1 MSDSV
6 GDIFLDLNIDTSG
19 LEEDIEQLAEK
30 IGSDLQNL
38 FEGTF
43 DSLKQS
49 QQKLDGS
56 LKQTRKCVEK
66 EVETA
71 GENIKNSF
79 EQNQQKLNDSLKQT
93 RKGAEKEVETAGK
106 NIKKSFLGNISSLIS
121 KAQKESTSI
130 SKNLS
135 KNFLSSAA
143 NIKAAFDMA
152 IGTVKTFIS
161 SVKGL
166 MSANQTQ
173 IEVEARL
180 AATMRNTTGATEE
193 QVQSIKNLAGELQVL
208 GVVGDEVQLAGM
220 QELATYVENVDSLK
234 TMLPVLDDMI
244 AQQYGY
250 NASTDSAVTISTM
263 LGKVLQGQTSALS
276 RYGYSF
282 TEAQEQLLKYGTE
295 EQRVATL
302 AAVVSESV
310 GGVNAALANTPTGKM
325 KQLSNDFGDLKE
337 TLGSLV
343 TNVLYPIVKYLDV
356 IVVKLNNVF
365 ATVNENLQNLFGIT
379 NDFAGGTGVVDILD
393 SIDDVPDTID
403 QTTEAAKK
411 LKKAVAGFDQLN
423 ILSENDEESDDTAA
437 ATAAVAPTVDTSKAN
452 TAVNSFIN
460 KIKDRLEDFFK
471 PIKNSW
477 DKYGKPVISAW
488 DNALQSIKKLVI
500 DIGAAFVKAWKSD
513 SAQKLIDTIFK
524 SLATLGGIIDSIST
538 AFDNAW
544 NDNGNGEKLIESYFK
559 KLNSVLSIIN
569 TIGENFKKAWDSDN
583 TGKKIFSNILQ
594 SITNVNNGLA
604 NLGDNLDKALQSPSG
619 QESMEKILDI
629 IESITSHTKTL
640 TDNFREWSETLNF
653 QPLIDSFNDLL
664 DPIKDIVDNCLDGL
678 NSFVKN
684 VVQPIAKWTVEEAV
698 PKFFDTLGIAFG
710 VIAKVGKSVGDILKN
725 IWDYFLKYVV
735 NFACDA
741 FITFMDLLNGF
752 LDAVLNNSTVIAI
765 LEAIAVA
772 IGVIVGVIEA
782 FNIAQAIANALLLA
796 NPIGLIITSIIAL
809 IAIITVAITYWDE
822 IVAGFQWFID
832 RVVEGCEII
841 GKYFSDLWDS
851 ICKIFS
857 GIGDWFKEKFEKA
870 WKNIQNAWSGVKEFF
885 KGIWKGICSIFSNI
899 GIWFK
904 NKFNNAWNG
913 IKNAWSGVGK
923 FFEGMWKGIKNTF
936 SNVTNWFKDT
946 FSKAWSAVK
955 NVFSSGGKIFD
966 GIKDGILNAFKVVVN
981 GIIDGLNWVIAQ
993 PFNGINT
1000 ALSSIKGVDIMGY
1013 KPFDWIQTISV
1024 PQIPK
1029 LAKGGLVTAP
1039 TLALVG
1045 DNKNAYS
1052 DPEVVAPL
1060 SKLKTMINDEQQ
1072 SGGSNVEVY
1081 LQKIISLLS
1090 SEETTHQNNIY
1101 LDSELIERQLVKV
1114 RKRKSRRCGGA
1125 V

>member
-49 QQKLDGS
+49 QQKLNDS
-56 LKQTRKCVEK
+56 LKQTRKCAEK

-79 EQNQQKLNDSLKQT
+79 
-93 RKGAEKEVETAGK
+93 
-106 NIKKSFLGNISSLIS
+106 LGNISSLIS
-121 KAQKESTSI
+121 KVQKESTSI

-152 IGTVKTFIS
+152 IGAVKTLIS

-173 IEVEARL
+173 IEAEARL

-193 QVQSIKNLAGELQVL
+193 QIQSIKSLAGELQGL

-356 IVVKLNNVF
+356 IIVKLNNVF
-365 ATVNENLQNLFGIT
+365 ATVNENIKNLFGIT
-379 NDFAGGTGVVDILD
+379 AEFAGGSGIIDISD
-393 SIDDVPDTID
+393 SADEASTSIDE
-403 QTTEAAKK
+403 TTEAAKK

-423 ILSENDEESDDTAA
+423 ILSENDNQSNNPTAA
-437 ATAAVAPTVDTSKAN
+437 AAVTPAVDTSKAD

-460 KIKDRLEDFFK
+460 KIKRRLADFFQ
-471 PIKNSW
+471 PIKKSW
-477 DKYGKPVISAW
+477 DKYGKSVISVW
-488 DNALQSIKKLVI
+488 KKALKSIKKLVI
-500 DIGAAFVKAWKSD
+500 DIGDSFVKAWKSD

-524 SLATLGGIIDSIST
+524 SLATLGGMIDSIST

-544 NDNGNGEKLIESYFK
+544 NDNGSGEKLIESYFK
-559 KLNSVLSIIN
+559 RLDSVLSIIN

-583 TGKKIFSNILQ
+583 TGEKIFSNIIQ

-619 QESMEKILDI
+619 QEAMEKILDI
-629 IESITSHTKTL
+629 IESITSHAKTL
-640 TDNFREWSETLNF
+640 TDNFRKWSKTLSF
-653 QPLIDSFNDLL
+653 QPLIDSFNALL
-664 DPIKDIVDNCLDGL
+664 DPIKDIIDNCLDGL
-678 NSFVKN
+678 NSFVKD

-710 VIAKVGKSVGDILKN
+710 VIAKVGKSVGDILKS

-936 SNVTNWFKDT
+936 PNVTNWFKDT

-1060 SKLKTMINDEQQ
+1060 SKLKTMISDEQQ
-1072 SGGSNVEVY
+1072 SGGSDVAVY
-1081 LQKIISLLS
+1081 LRKIIDLLS
-1090 SEETTHQNNIY
+1090 SEETTYQNIIY
-1101 LDSELIERQLVKV
+1101 LDSEVIERKLVKV